1 MNNNTTTKT
10 HYNSIMGT
18 MKEYYD
24 TFKALHLSNL
34 DTDEEVNRLY
44 EIIENNLIKT
54 NIFQPYQ
61 VINLYSVLF
70 VCKNK
75 NNGLYFR
82 IFKKVY
88 DKYPEVQN
96 ELLSSPFCYY
106 LQKDYG
112 IHAKSNDN
120 YVDRVL
126 NALNPPLGVFKDN
139 TIMKAIMND
148 DIESFKEFAN
158 KENFDPNETVTNHFM
173 VEECKFSYL
182 ELCCYYGSVECF
194 MHLRSEFNSKVTEKC
209 LRLSFL
215 SGKDQ
220 IINECLSYQEPNQKC
235 MEYAI
240 FSYNKDLIMLLAN
253 NYKIQ
258 IDIDIC
264 ARSYNVE
271 ALALLME
278 QTSDYD
284 KILPFAI
291 KFRSLELMKYLS
303 PLVRNINAQ
312 DIGGWTA
319 LGLATFYNC
328 YDILEYLI
336 SIGANVNIS

>member
-1 MNNNTTTKT
+1 
-10 HYNSIMGT
+10 
-18 MKEYYD
+18 
-24 TFKALHLSNL
+24 
-34 DTDEEVNRLY
+34 
-44 EIIENNLIKT
+44 
-54 NIFQPYQ
+54 
-61 VINLYSVLF
+61 
-70 VCKNK
+70 
-75 NNGLYFR
+75 
-82 IFKKVY
+82 
-88 DKYPEVQN
+88 
-96 ELLSSPFCYY
+96 
-106 LQKDYG
+106 
-112 IHAKSNDN
+112 
-120 YVDRVL
+120 
-126 NALNPPLGVFKDN
+126 
-139 TIMKAIMND
+139 
-148 DIESFKEFAN
+148 
-158 KENFDPNETVTNHFM
+158 
-173 VEECKFSYL
+173 
-182 ELCCYYGSVECF
+182 

-258 IDIDIC
+258 IDKDIC

-336 SIGANVNIS
+336 SIGANVNIAKNDGKTPLMVAANLNRYEMVQLLVENSADVNAKDNTGLCPLHYTVKSNNSAIFDYLISHGANIYVEDVQGQTPYDLACEMGKNEIINYIKSKGFNINRLDRFYKAMNDNTGKSPLILAIINNCVDVARNLLSRGANVNYVDRYGLSPIHYAIKASNYEMLELLVEYGANIN